1 MKLAEFLK
9 WMFGASTQHPIFVTS
24 LPNNRNE
31 GYPKH
36 VLTRHPDH
44 INSFAKKWD
53 TTGRGLFFCV
63 STLKPGSAQRSKA
76 TISELTCLHVDIDF
90 KDVKQT
96 PEWIEQTLLE
106 HKIIPPSL
114 INRTG
119 NGLHC
124 YWLFKEGLEATP
136 ENIDRHETALGQ
148 IADIFGGDFSCVDS
162 ARLMRLPGSHNSKDG
177 AWKEVEVLRSIDHRY
192 ELDEL
197 EEALGFLSPII
208 HHLIPA
214 DSPAPTDPYSA
225 YAEIASQFGYKAPID
240 IEQRLS
246 AMSYQ
251 GVGDTSIHSTQISVS
266 AALLNR
272 GVPTDE
278 VVQTILA
285 ATRAAAGQHGDRW
298 NWKREER
305 ALRRMCN
312 VWIEKHPEVME
323 ARAAAQ
329 AEAAAVDTETQFSS
343 TEQMAAAGGGGG
355 AKVYDIGEERQS
367 RGKDKKTSSK
377 TKDDEVPQ
385 HVVIGEAV
393 LGVLK
398 KQGIQL
404 LFTVDG
410 LWRYQEGL
418 WTNIQE
424 QKQWLNWE
432 IQKAV
437 EALADQGF
445 KSNNRLINET
455 REWIARKPEL
465 GREQVQWDSHGGIP
479 TESGLIKISS
489 AVDSSSSYVVEPLA
503 PEHYATWRLECPY
516 LPQDASCP
524 HWLQML
530 DDFFGDRPGPVRA
543 EIIGL
548 VQEIFGCALV
558 EDKSRALTRA
568 LVLQG
573 PSESGKSQV
582 IEVLSRMISD
592 TAILAPFDSLNSSH
606 GLMPFLKRAPWVL
619 HEAFEQSQWHLSSV
633 VKTILTGEPVQINI
647 KNGPMV
653 YKRIKVPV
661 FWGTNHPPSFKE
673 MSKAMV
679 NRLQIIKCGVVFDHN
694 NPIGVAREAYT
705 NGFSSPAEFIL
716 SKERSG
722 ILNWGIEGFKR
733 ALKRGFLPIVADVE
747 EAMEEF
753 RDQSNFVTAFVKDQ
767 CEYDPSN
774 IVSTNDFCVA
784 FSVWWQEEHGE
795 NNGTPSNYRI
805 GKAMS
810 ALSDP
815 LIAVDR
821 TELRDN
827 TYRYYAGIKLK
838 ESALDYWLA
847 AVSEDLARGKTTH
860 VSQSVDVV
868 NKRLPGAWLD
878 RPSVQQMLRAH
889 KAKKGVTDQVTDRSP
904 VTDDRSLK

>member
-1 MKLAEFLK
+1 MKLADFLK

-24 LPNNRNE
+24 FTNIKGE
-31 GYPKH
+31 GPAHH
-36 VLTRHPDH
+36 VITRHPDH
-44 INSFAKKWD
+44 INRFVRKWD
-53 TTGRGLFFCV
+53 IPGRGMFFCV
-63 STLKPGSAQRSKA
+63 STVKPGSAQRSKN

-90 KDVKQT
+90 KGVKQT

-106 HKIIPPSL
+106 HTIIPPSA
-114 INRTG
+114 IIRSG

-124 YWLFKEGLEATP
+124 YWLFREGIKADAETI
-136 ENIDRHETALGQ
+136 ERHEIALRQ
-148 IADIFGGDFSCVDS
+148 IADVFGGDLQCAESSRV
-162 ARLMRLPGSHNSKDG
+162 MRLPGTHNSKDG
-177 AWKEVEVLRSIDHRY
+177 AWKEVDVVRFIDHRY

-197 EEALGFLSPII
+197 EEALSFLSPII

-214 DSPAPTDPYSA
+214 DAPTTAVDPYSA

-251 GVGDTSIHSTQISVS
+251 GVGETSIHSTQISVS

-272 GVPTDE
+272 GVPTEE
-278 VVQTILA
+278 VVSTLLA

-329 AEAAAVDTETQFSS
+329 AEAAAVDTEAQRSS
-343 TEQMAAAGGGGG
+343 EKVAAAGGGG

-410 LWRYQEGL
+410 MWMYQEGL
-418 WTNIQE
+418 WTNIQD
-424 QKQWLNWE
+424 QRQWLNWE

-437 EALADQGF
+437 EALEDQGF

-465 GREQVQWDSHGGIP
+465 GRLEVQWDSHGGIP
-479 TESGLIKISS
+479 TQSGLIKVSS
-489 AVDSSSSYVVEPLA
+489 AVDSSSSYILEPLA

-530 DDFFGDRPGPVRA
+530 EDFFGDRPGPVRA

-705 NGFSSPAEFIL
+705 NGFASPAEFIL

-722 ILNWGIEGFKR
+722 ILNWGIEGLKR
-733 ALKRGFLPIVADVE
+733 ALKRGFLPVVADVE

-753 RDQSNFVTAFVKDQ
+753 RDESNIVVGFIKEH
-767 CEYDPSN
+767 CEYDSHTL
-774 IVSTNDFCVA
+774 ITTSDFCAA
-784 FSVWWQEEHGE
+784 FDVWWKEEHGDR
-795 NNGTPSNYRI
+795 GTMSSKII
-805 GKAMS
+805 GKSMT
-810 ALSDP
+810 ALGDAK
-815 LIAVDR
+815 IAAG
-821 TELRDN
+821 LRDN
-827 TYRYYAGIKLK
+827 SHRYFAGIKLK
-838 ESALDYWLA
+838 DSGLDFWSAAAEEKFATNKTARISSSREAVNRPLYGHWLSR
-847 AVSEDLARGKTTH
+847 SE
-860 VSQSVDVV
+860 
-868 NKRLPGAWLD
+868 
-878 RPSVQQMLRAH
+878 VQKMRRAH
-889 KAKKGVTDQVTDRSP
+889 GDKKP
-904 VTDDRSLK
+904 E